1 MPTEPMPVNEFI
13 TDLESQWVPNNVDS
27 NFSNTAAYK
36 PNFIEVTG
44 DNEPLRFNL
53 NVADA
58 IVARAGNPAVRET
71 PIGNWRYGNRLYNLE
86 LQIHTNANRQR
97 LYNLMREVRRIVHAR
112 RSSLTN
118 FHRIRFVD
126 FNELTQEQVNVW
138 TGTVTVSLENSMVL
152 LETT

>member
-13 TDLESQWVPNNVDS
+13 TDLESQWDPSKVDS
-27 NFSNTAAYK
+27 NFSNSAAYK

-44 DNEPLRFNL
+44 DSEPLRFNL
-53 NVADA
+53 NAADA
-58 IVARAGNPAVRET
+58 VVARAGNPAVSEM
-71 PIGNWRYGNRLYNLE
+71 PIGNWTYGNRINNLE
-86 LQIHTNANRQR
+86 IQLYTNENRQR

-112 RSSLTN
+112 KSSLTN

-138 TGTVTVSLENSMVL
+138 TGIVTVSLENSMVL